1 MTSVKGKDIYKAWA
15 EINVS
20 HVRHNIRE
28 LRRLIGDAAVEMMA
42 VLKDDAYGHGID
54 IVAPAVIEEGVKY
67 IGVATV
73 LEGQRLRAIDK
84 DVNIVVFGCFFLGN
98 IEYVFKEN
106 LIPVICSYDI
116 ARVFNAEA
124 RKTGKSLKVHLM
136 LDTGMGRV
144 GVWWQKGVDFIRKVN
159 QLSHIQIEGVCSHF
173 AAADTDEHFS
183 KEQIKRFD
191 SVIFD
196 VEKDGINIPFK
207 HIANSIGI
215 INIPDSLKYNMVRP
229 GIAIYGID
237 PDDNMKRNVDLKPVL
252 SLRTWIVYLKSV
264 LKGRTISYGRTYAPK
279 KRTKIATIS
288 IGYGDGYNRLLSNKG
303 EVIVRGKKAKVV
315 GVVTMDQTMIDV
327 GAIGGVSVGDEVV
340 LIGSEGGVSV
350 TVREIAKL
358 ISSIP
363 YEIVCYIGRRVKRI
377 RVE

>member
-20 HVRHNIRE
+20 HVRSNIRE
-28 LRRLIGDAAVEMMA
+28 LRRLINNDSVEMMA

-54 IVAPAVIEEGVKY
+54 IVAPAVIEEGVNY

-73 LEGQRLRAIDK
+73 LEGQTLRAINR

-124 RKTGKSLKVHLM
+124 RKTGKPLNVHLM

-144 GVWWQKGVDFIRKVN
+144 GVWWQKGADFIKKVN
-159 QLSHIQIEGVCSHF
+159 QLSHLHIEGVCSHF
-173 AAADTDEHFS
+173 AAADNDEHFS
-183 KEQIKRFD
+183 KEQLKHFD
-191 SVIFD
+191 SVINE
-196 VEKDGINIPFK
+196 VEKEGINIPFK
-207 HIANSIGI
+207 HIANSAGI
-215 INIPDSLKYNMVRP
+215 INMPESLKYNMVRP
-229 GIAIYGID
+229 GIAIYGIE
-237 PDDNMKRNVDLKPVL
+237 PDDNLKRNVNLKPVL
-252 SLRTWIVYLKSV
+252 SLRTWIVYMKSV
-264 LKGRTISYGRTYAPK
+264 VKGRSISYGRTYIPK
-279 KRTKIATIS
+279 KRTKVATIS

-303 EVIVRGKKAKVV
+303 EVVVRGQKAKVV
-315 GVVTMDQTMIDV
+315 GTVTMDQTMVDV
-327 GAIGGVSVGDEVV
+327 GSVAGVSVGDEVV
-340 LIGSEGGVSV
+340 LIGAEGGASV
-350 TVREIAKL
+350 TVREIAKI